1 MTNYPRPSETD
12 LGELE
17 RMSAESTMAD
27 ALMAQSRESGP
38 SKALSLRT
46 LYRHASGEGH
56 LAEHDLESIYAAGP
70 TFRAAYQR
78 MLRAFSLFYFPSV
91 RAAGTAWAPHR
102 EVAGCQ
108 IDLDEDEGQL
118 FVTVELPRDLADVP
132 RSLTILGK
140 SGVGRR
146 VTLPEALRG
155 VIHFPIVGDDELIK
169 LLRDPDS
176 EVYLA

>member
-12 LGELE
+12 LDELE
-17 RMSAESTMAD
+17 RMSAEITIAD
-27 ALMAQSRESGP
+27 ALMALSRDSGP
-38 SKALSLRT
+38 SQVLSIRT
-46 LYRHASGEGH
+46 LYLHASGEGH
-56 LAEHDLESIYAAGP
+56 LADHDLESIYAAGP

-118 FVTVELPRDLADVP
+118 FVTVELPHDLANAP
-132 RSLTILGK
+132 TLLTVMGK
-140 SGVGRR
+140 SGVGKR

-155 VIHFPIVGDDELIK
+155 VIHFPIVGDGELVS